1 MRKNLIILLTVI
13 LWLLGVVSFLISV
26 ANGEKSSPAVTEQV
40 CQVNQVQKPRVL
52 TKSDM
57 EYFIMTEING
67 ILRSQLV
74 VGKLPYEEI
83 NERFKSSNKLV
94 IGRTGK
100 NINVT
105 LVANYHWAHKGVEAA
120 EGCSSDGAVA
130 CLELY
135 IPAIMNTFERLSQSG
150 NSNWH
155 KVFQSHIIVIFM
167 HEMEHARIAPPSD
180 HIDISEESRAWDD
193 TCRYVIDPMVE
204 IYGLPLFKTE
214 DGLYRAWKIA
224 NGNTK
229 DPVWIN
235 AVQNIYGEIDGL
247 TTKNN
252 STDFTDKEQ

>member
-1 MRKNLIILLTVI
+1 MRKNLFILLTGI
-13 LWLLGVVSFLISV
+13 LALVGGVCFLISG
-26 ANGEKSSPAVTEQV
+26 ANGEKSKPTVTEQI
-40 CQVNQVQKPRVL
+40 CQTSQVQKPRVL

-74 VGKLPYEEI
+74 MGELPYVEI

-94 IGRTGK
+94 VGRTGK
-100 NINVT
+100 NVNVT

-120 EGCSSDGAVA
+120 EGCSSDGTVA

-135 IPAIMNTFERLSQSG
+135 IPAIMNTFERLRDSG
-150 NSNWH
+150 NPEWR
-155 KVFQSHIIVIFM
+155 KVFQSHVIVIFM
-167 HEMEHARIAPPSD
+167 HEMEHARIASPSD

-229 DPVWIN
+229 DPVWVN
-235 AVQNIYGEIDGL
+235 AVQNIYGKIDGL
-247 TTKNN
+247 TTK
-252 STDFTDKEQ
+252 K

>member
-1 MRKNLIILLTVI
+1 MRRDFIILLSVI
-13 LWLLGVVSFLISV
+13 LVLVGEACFLISG
-26 ANGEKSSPAVTEQV
+26 ANGEKSSSAVTEQI
-40 CQVNQVQKPRVL
+40 CQANQVQKPRVL

-74 VGKLPYEEI
+74 MGKLPYEEI

-105 LVANYHWAHKGVEAA
+105 LVANYHWAHKGVEAS

-167 HEMEHARIAPPSD
+167 HEMEHARIAPPSN
-180 HIDISEESRAWDD
+180 HIDVSEESRAWAD
-193 TCRYVIDPMVE
+193 TCEYIIDPMVQNH
-204 IYGLPLFKTE
+204 GLPLFTTE
-214 DGLYRAWKIA
+214 DSLYRAWKIA
-224 NGNTK
+224 NGNTE

-247 TTKNN
+247 TTK
-252 STDFTDKEQ
+252 K